1 MPQVLEVI
9 DMITAESLEVA
20 HESASFLKTIDN
32 SYDPMFGKQGAKIGD
47 SLRIRLPF
55 RPTVRTGRVMD
66 VADVDDDSVA
76 LTVATQKG
84 VDLRF
89 TSAEMALGVDY
100 LRELYIKPAIQNLI
114 SIVEEDALN
123 GMTKFIGNTA
133 GTAGTALADLAALGQ
148 ARAILNGQA
157 APKRDRNVQVDSIQM
172 GSMVNGLKGLF
183 QDSQQIKE
191 AMREGF
197 YGRIAMGDLYENEKL
212 WTMTNAGD
220 VATTLDTY
228 TITNGDEDLTVAALS
243 AAPTAGMTFS
253 IAGLYACHPETKQ
266 SLGYVKTLAVGT
278 GSTTTN
284 VVLSEPLYISGPKQ
298 NCVASNTTTA
308 AVTFTG
314 AASTAYRI
322 GLMYHKSAFAFV
334 TADLP
339 KMGEM
344 SSVRQD
350 EGLSIRVSQGTDI
363 RNDELL
369 TRIDILYGY
378 KAIRPEWA
386 CRIIGA
392 AA

>member
-1 MPQVLEVI
+1 
-9 DMITAESLEVA
+9 
-20 HESASFLKTIDN
+20 
-32 SYDPMFGKQGAKIGD
+32 
-47 SLRIRLPF
+47 
-55 RPTVRTGRVMD
+55 MD

-100 LRELYIKPAIQNLI
+100 LRERYIKPAVQNLI
-114 SIVEEDALN
+114 SIVEEDALL
-123 GMTKFIGNTA
+123 MTKYVGQTA
-133 GTAGTALADLAALGQ
+133 GTPGTGLADLAALGQ

-157 APKRDRNVQVDSIQM
+157 APMRDRCVQLDSIQM
-172 GSMVNGLKGLF
+172 GTMVNGLKGLF
-183 QDSQQIKE
+183 QDSGQIKE

-212 WTMTNAGD
+212 WTMSNAGD

-228 TITNGDEDLTVAALS
+228 TITNGDEDLAVAALS
-243 AAPTAGMTFS
+243 AAPTLGMTFTV
-253 IAGLYACHPETKQ
+253 AGLYACHPETKQ
-266 SLGYVKTLAVGT
+266 SLGYLKTIAVGT

-284 VVLSEPLYISGPKQ
+284 VVMTEPLYTSGPKQ

-308 AVTFTG
+308 AVAFTG
-314 AASTAYRI
+314 NASTAYRI

-386 CRIIGA
+386 CRVIGA